1 METNIRTLFA
11 KKIETFRLPRYQELP
26 TIGLYLDQVTQ
37 YINNYVVPV
46 GCPEITA
53 SMVSNY
59 VKQGIISPPIKKQY
73 SVEAIAYLIA
83 ISICKNV
90 LSIEFMGRIFEKQ
103 RQIYDVPTAYDYFCC
118 ELENVLQYL
127 AGLKSELDTIGVTN
141 TELKDVLRSSV
152 IASAHI
158 MYVNNSIDGLA

>member
-37 YINNYVVPV
+37 YINNYVVPI

-59 VKQGIISPPIKKQY
+59 VKQGIISAPIKKQY

-103 RQIYDVPTAYDYFCC
+103 RQIYDVPAAYDYFCC

>member
-1 METNIRTLFA
+1 METNIRTSFA

-37 YINNYVVPV
+37 YINNYVVPI

-59 VKQGIISPPIKKQY
+59 VKQGIISAPVKKQY

-83 ISICKNV
+83 VSICKNV

-103 RQIYDVPTAYDYFCC
+103 RQIYDVPTAYDYFCS
-118 ELENVLQYL
+118 ELENVLQHL
-127 AGLKSELDTIGVTN
+127 ARLKSELDTIGVTN

-158 MYVNNSIDGLA
+158 MYVNNSIDGLS

>member
-59 VKQGIISPPIKKQY
+59 VKQGIISAPTKKQY

-103 RQIYDVPTAYDYFCC
+103 RQIYDVPTAYNYFCC